1 MSPEENKA
9 LVKRFVEAVIN
20 QGRLD
25 MAEVVCPNHTG
36 PIVLFTIRGTRAVRL
51 PLVEYAKH
59 DEKQAQQG

>member
-25 MAEVVCPNHTG
+25 MVAVVCSNRPE
-36 PIVLFTIRGTRAVRL
+36 PIRFS
-51 PLVEYAKH
+51 
-59 DEKQAQQG
+59 